1 MEVNELVIRA
11 PNHLGDLVMALP
23 ALHAAKPQAVIAPRG
38 LTSLLELADFTTI
51 TYDTPVRTAREIR
64 QRTFRRGVLF
74 TPSFSSALTFALGKI
89 KERRGT
95 NTDKR
100 GFLLTHKVDA
110 KLLAHTHRGS
120 VYWLLATGELPA
132 QRPIPSLSISSALK
146 HEFENLLTASHNQRR
161 VGIFPGSNAP
171 ARRWGAD
178 RFAALTK
185 TLAGNAQV
193 IVFGGPNERD
203 LTSIVA
209 NDVAIDLGGRTSLP
223 LLAAGLASC
232 DLLISNDS
240 GPLHLAAA
248 VGTQTISLWGA
259 GDPART
265 GPPPGHVVVRDRR
278 LPCLEC
284 VKNQCPRRGP
294 GYILPDAY
302 MECMQLI
309 SVADVLT
316 SVNT

>member
-1 MEVNELVIRA
+1 MHELVIRA

-23 ALHAAKPQAVIAPRG
+23 ALHEVKPDAVIAPKA
-38 LTSLLELADFTTI
+38 LTGLLELAGHRAI
-51 TYDTPVRTAREIR
+51 PYETPIRTAKHLRKLE
-64 QRTFRRGVLF
+64 FERGILF
-74 TPSFSSALTFALGKI
+74 TPSFSTALTFALGRV

-95 NTDKR
+95 NTDNR
-100 GFLLTHKVDA
+100 GFLLTQKVDPQ
-110 KLLAHTHRGS
+110 LLEHTHRS
-120 VYWLLATGELPA
+120 AVYWLLATGELPVS
-132 QRPIPSLSISSALK
+132 RPVPSLPISPELK
-146 HEFENLLTASHNQRR
+146 QEFLKLLPASHAQKR

-178 RFAALTK
+178 RFAELVKKIAEY
-185 TLAGNAQV
+185 AQV
-193 IVFGGPNERD
+193 LVFGGPQEND

-209 NDVAIDLGGRTSLP
+209 GDVAIDLGGRTSLP
-223 LLAAGLASC
+223 LLAAGLACC
-232 DLLISNDS
+232 DLLITNDS

-265 GPPPGHVVVRDRR
+265 GPPVGHVVMRDRR
-278 LPCLEC
+278 LHCLEC

-309 SVADVLT
+309 SVDDVLT
-316 SVNT
+316 SVNA

>member
-1 MEVNELVIRA
+1 MHELVIRA

-23 ALHAAKPQAVIAPRG
+23 ALSEAKPDAVVAPPG
-38 LTSLLELADFTTI
+38 LKSLIELAGFTPI
-51 TYDTPVRTAREIR
+51 PYETPLKTAKQLRKLDIS
-64 QRTFRRGVLF
+64 RGILF
-74 TPSFSSALTFALGKI
+74 TPSFSSALTFALGKV

-95 NTDKR
+95 DTDHR

-110 KLLAHTHRGS
+110 QLLAHTHRS
-120 VYWLLATGELPA
+120 SIYWLLATGELPA
-132 QRPIPSLSISSALK
+132 TRPIPSLSVSFDFK
-146 HEFENLLTASHNQRR
+146 QEFEKLLPVSRKQGRIAL
-161 VGIFPGSNAP
+161 FPGSNAP

-178 RFAALTK
+178 RFAQ
-185 TLAGNAQV
+185 LARELAQSADV

-203 LTSIVA
+203 LTSLVA
-209 NDVAIDLGGRTSLP
+209 GDVAVDLGGRTTLP

-265 GPPPGHVVVRDRR
+265 GPPAGHVVVRDRR

-284 VKNQCPRRGP
+284 VKNQCPRRGR

-302 MECMQLI
+302 MECMHLI
-309 SVADVLT
+309 SVDDVMT
-316 SVNT
+316 SVNA